1 MGKNID
7 FASIEQNEFIN
18 EQLTVGTSDNKYAGN
33 KSVCK
38 PAPASKRVDQLITH
52 MFSGSSLAEPVAS
65 QSHLYEATGYS
76 PKRQARYFGAW
87 ALDQADH
94 FVKKMKQMPV
104 RLEESQIREYK
115 QEFIAALHQDFE
127 SGEAMKYV
135 DEWYASFPQGG
146 YFNPARY
153 EQLYEDEKDIASLVS
168 EYMLCGYGR
177 PAIAGLLSYGKHPSF
192 NHSFVDA
199 GGAFLITYKTG
210 SDVQN
215 MLSAQAI
222 EISDHVSET
231 IGEDEAY
238 VGKQRI
244 FVTDE
249 CDYGNGMSGCAVLYA
264 GFDTMANVALVTHVR
279 NAIASALPQE
289 VWKDANKLT
298 IASQPL
304 KVSVG
309 EIDMAKQHLKAKGPA
324 PISTLYQKPID
335 MTAKP
340 DDSLDAK
347 AYRDKML
354 SQETPDDEDY
364 YFM

>member
-7 FASIEQNEFIN
+7 FSSIEQSGFIN
-18 EQLTVGTSDNKYAGN
+18 EQLTVGNADNKYSN
-33 KSVCK
+33 DKSVCK
-38 PAPASKRVDQLITH
+38 LAPASKRVDQMINH
-52 MFSGSSLAEPVAS
+52 MFSGSSLVDPVVS
-65 QSHLYEATGYS
+65 QSRLQEASNYS
-76 PKRQARYFGAW
+76 HRRQARYFGAW

-94 FVKKMKQMPV
+94 FVKKMKQMPI
-104 RLEESQIREYK
+104 RLEESQIREHK

-135 DEWYASFPQGG
+135 DEWYASFPKGG

-153 EQLYEDEKDIASLVS
+153 EQLYEDEKEIASVVA

-177 PAIAGLLSYGKHPSF
+177 PAIAGLLNYGKHPSF
-192 NHSFVDA
+192 NHAFVDT
-199 GGAFLITYKTG
+199 GGAFLIMYKTG
-210 SDVQN
+210 SGIQD
-215 MLSAQAI
+215 MLSTQAV

-238 VGKQRI
+238 IGKQRVFI
-244 FVTDE
+244 TDE
-249 CDYGNGMSGCAVLYA
+249 CDYGNGLSGCAVLYA
-264 GFDTMANVALVTHVR
+264 GFDTMANVALTTHVR
-279 NAIASALPQE
+279 NAVASALPSE
-289 VWKDANKLT
+289 VWKASNELM
-298 IASQPL
+298 IASKPF

-309 EIDMAKQHLKAKGPA
+309 EIDMAKKYLKAKPTETV
-324 PISTLYQKPID
+324 PSIKKTMD
-335 MTAKP
+335 MNVQP

-354 SQETPDDEDY
+354 SQEEPDDEDY